1 MSISQRLYLVLGI
14 MVLLISAELTALV
27 FTIHTLSAV
36 RAYVGGEGLWSKAE
50 KDAVYHLEAYGRTR
64 DPKEYTAYT
73 SLLGVSLG
81 DREARLEMSNPNP
94 DWNKEYQGFLRG
106 GNNPGDIPGMIAL
119 FQRFNRISYI
129 SAAMADWTQ
138 GDALLSQVQG
148 LATQLHAEISSGQ
161 PSKTVQ
167 RTLAQIG
174 DVNAKL
180 TIVEDHFSSTLGDG
194 SRWMSGLILT
204 ILFVAALTVEL
215 SGLLLTA
222 SVTRRISVRLKAM
235 LAAADRIARGDY
247 RVELDTRSQDELGR
261 LASAFN
267 DMAHDVETEQR
278 RAAIAAK
285 AAEVALREAQRVAH
299 IGSLDWD
306 IRKDVFTCSKE
317 LRRLLELKPTMATS
331 TFTTFIASVYAEDR
345 KNVDGALRAACAM
358 REPFSVDF
366 RVAVPDGSVRW
377 LCAQGTVEED
387 STGEPL
393 RLMGTAL
400 DITDRKR
407 SQDRLE
413 YLAQHDSLTGLPN
426 RMLLFDRL
434 RQAIALA
441 RRGNCCGALLFLDLD
456 NFKELNDTFGHAAG
470 DRLLVLVGE
479 RLRAGVRE
487 IDTVA
492 RSGGDEFLI
501 VLNGLQSPDACRVVA
516 DAVMRAFG
524 DQFTLDGNDV
534 RVNASVG
541 MAIFPQDGDD
551 AEALVRQADA
561 VMYKSKRRGMRQYEV
576 PVASSEVDISKS
588 A

>member
-14 MVLLISAELTALV
+14 MVLLISAELSALV

-50 KDAVYHLEAYGRTR
+50 KDAVYRLEAYGRTR
-64 DPKEYTAYT
+64 DLKEYAAYNM
-73 SLLGVSLG
+73 LLGVSLG
-81 DREARLEMSNPNP
+81 DRAARLEMSKAKP
-94 DWNKEYQGFLRG
+94 DWNKEYLGFLRG
-106 GNNPGDIPGMIAL
+106 GNNPSDIPGMIAL
-119 FQRFNRISYI
+119 FQRFKRISYI
-129 SAAMADWTQ
+129 SDAIADWTQ
-138 GDALLSQVQG
+138 GDALLSQIQD
-148 LATQLHAEISSGQ
+148 LALQLHAERSSGQ
-161 PSKTVQ
+161 PSQAIQ

-174 DVNAKL
+174 NVNSNL
-180 TIVEDHFSSTLGDG
+180 TVVEDRFSSTLGDG
-194 SRWMSGLILT
+194 SRWMTGLILT

-222 SVTRRISVRLKAM
+222 SVTRRISVRLAAM
-235 LAAADRIARGDY
+235 LHAADQIARGDY
-247 RVELDTRSQDELGR
+247 RVELDTRSRDELGR
-261 LASAFN
+261 LAAAFN
-267 DMAHDVETEQR
+267 AMAHDIETEQL
-278 RAAIAAK
+278 RAATAAK

-317 LRRLLELKPTMATS
+317 LRRLLELKPTMSTS
-331 TFTTFIASVYAEDR
+331 TFTTFIASVCPEDR
-345 KNVDGALRAACAM
+345 KNVDGVLRAACAM

-366 RVAVPDGSVRW
+366 RVAVPDGSQRW

-387 STGEPL
+387 STGEPI

-400 DITDRKR
+400 DITERKR

-441 RRGNCCGALLFLDLD
+441 RRGDCFGALLFLDLD

-501 VLNGLQSPDACRVVA
+501 VLNTLQSPEACKVVG

-524 DQFTLDGNDV
+524 DPFTLDGNDV
-534 RVNASVG
+534 RVSASVG

-551 AEALVRQADA
+551 AEYLVGQADA
-561 VMYKSKRRGMRQYEV
+561 VMYKSKRRGVRQYDPSVETAEV
-576 PVASSEVDISKS
+576 GIGHS

>member
-36 RAYVGGEGLWSKAE
+36 RAYVGGEGLWSKAQ

-64 DPKEYTAYT
+64 DPKEYAAYR

-81 DREARLEMSNPNP
+81 DRAARLEMSKPNP

-106 GNNPGDIPGMIAL
+106 GNNPSDIPGMIAL

-129 SAAMADWTQ
+129 SDAIADWTE
-138 GDALLSQVQG
+138 GDSLLSQIQG
-148 LATQLHAEISSGQ
+148 LATQLHAQITSGQ
-161 PSKTVQ
+161 PPRTAAK
-167 RTLAQIG
+167 TLAQIG
-174 DVNAKL
+174 DVNASL
-180 TIVEDHFSSTLGDG
+180 TVVEDRFSSTLGDG
-194 SRWMSGLILT
+194 SRWMTGLILT
-204 ILFVAALTVEL
+204 ILFAAALTVEL

-235 LAAADRIARGDY
+235 LRAADQIARGDY
-247 RVELDTRSQDELGR
+247 RIDLDTQAPDELGR
-261 LASAFN
+261 LASAFT
-267 DMAHDVETEQR
+267 DMAHDIETEQR
-278 RAAIAAK
+278 RAAHAAK
-285 AAEVALREAQRVAH
+285 TAEAALREAQRVAH

-306 IRKDVFTCSKE
+306 IRRDVFTCSKE
-317 LRRLLELKPTMATS
+317 LRRLLEMQPTMATS
-331 TFTTFIASVYAEDR
+331 TFTTFIAGIYAEDR
-345 KNVDGALRAACAM
+345 QNVAAVLRSACAL

-366 RVAVPDGSVRW
+366 RVAMPGGAVRW

-387 STGEPL
+387 STGDPV

-400 DITDRKR
+400 DITERKR

-441 RRGNCCGALLFLDLD
+441 RRADCSGALLFLDLD
-456 NFKELNDTFGHAAG
+456 NFKELNDTLGHAAG

-501 VLNGLQSPDACRVVA
+501 VLNSLASPEACRLVGN
-516 DAVMRAFG
+516 AVLRAFS
-524 DQFTLDGNDV
+524 DPFTLDGNDI
-534 RVNASVG
+534 RVTASVG

-551 AEALVRQADA
+551 AEALVRQADL
-561 VMYKSKRRGMRQYEV
+561 VMYKSKRRGTRQHE
-576 PVASSEVDISKS
+576 AQLGS

>member
-14 MVLLISAELTALV
+14 MVLLISAELSALV

-50 KDAVYHLEAYGRTR
+50 KDAVYRLEAYGRTL
-64 DPKEYTAYT
+64 DPKQFAAYTA
-73 SLLGVSLG
+73 LLGVSLG
-81 DREARLEMSNPNP
+81 DRAARLEMSKANP

-106 GNNPGDIPGMIAL
+106 GNNPSDIPGMIAL

-129 SAAMADWTQ
+129 SDAIADWTE
-138 GDALLSQVQG
+138 GDALLSQVQR
-148 LATQLHAEISSGQ
+148 LAAQLHAEILSGKSSQ
-161 PSKTVQ
+161 SVAH
-167 RTLAQIG
+167 TLAQIG

-180 TIVEDHFSSTLGDG
+180 TVVEDRFSSTLGDG

-222 SVTRRISVRLKAM
+222 SVTRRISVRLNAM
-235 LAAADRIARGDY
+235 LHAADRIARGDY
-247 RVELDTRSQDELGR
+247 RVELDTRSGDELGR

-267 DMAHDVETEQR
+267 DMAHDIETEQQ
-278 RAAIAAK
+278 RAATSAR

-306 IRKDVFTCSKE
+306 IRKDIFTCSKE
-317 LRRLLELKPTMATS
+317 LRRLLELKPTMSTS
-331 TFTTFIASVYAEDR
+331 TYTTFIASIYPEDR
-345 KNVDGALRAACAM
+345 KNVDAVLRAACAM

-366 RVAVPDGSVRW
+366 RVSVPDGSLRW

-387 STGEPL
+387 STGEPI

-400 DITDRKR
+400 DITERKR

-441 RRGNCCGALLFLDLD
+441 RRGNCFGALLFLDLD

-487 IDTVA
+487 VDTVA

-501 VLNGLQSPDACRVVA
+501 VLNSLQSPEACRVVG
-516 DAVMRAFG
+516 DAVLSVFG
-524 DQFTLDGNDV
+524 APFTLDGNDV

-551 AEALVRQADA
+551 AESLVRQADA
-561 VMYKSKRRGMRQYEV
+561 VMYRSKRRGTRQLEA
-576 PVASSEVDISKS
+576 PVETSDPVISRT